1 MKNYT
6 YIWKIRHLS
15 QKYLLTRMF
24 NFKNISI
31 IILIFVLSLNLLL
44 DFSFITNNFGKNLR
58 EFTFKYVVPFKNIG
72 NLEKKI
78 EELENINRQKLTATI
93 QVDEKNINDLEEN
106 IQKINKEKIFI
117 SGDKQIFV
125 NAFNNL
131 NNNLNN
137 NLKKLEQNQITFNQI
152 FKKID
157 PSEFDMMFKEQ
168 RKDLNYGYDGRFNIY
183 DDNLSVKFYTPIGDT
198 LLYGITN
205 TTPGSGYL
213 DIHQDNLILVSS
225 SGIIGY
231 SKKPLNKP
239 KFGISLKQIQNNLNN
254 FIDIE
259 QFKKSRHFDDPK
271 YSWLKGGWYSIKDVE
286 IFDGDIYVSY
296 TKEVKENC
304 WNTSL
309 LSGKMNYVYIHFT
322 TLFTSE
328 ECVNEYDNID
338 DEYNAHQSGGR
349 IINLNNET
357 VLFSIGDFRSRYRSQ
372 MENSIFGK
380 VIRFNKK
387 NKNYEVISMG
397 HRNPQGLFYNEEENF
412 LLEAEHGPQG
422 GDEINVIKLDNNTI
436 QNFGWAISSYG
447 EHYGG
452 KNAPENKNK
461 YEKYPLHKS
470 HSEHGFIE
478 PLKYFNPSIGI
489 SQIIGLDNE
498 NKYVVAS
505 LKAHSLYFF
514 EYNYNNKDKNFNI
527 VKKLD
532 IGERIRD
539 MIYYNNK
546 LYLYLEDT
554 ASLAEISFK

>member
-1 MKNYT
+1 M
-6 YIWKIRHLS
+6 
-15 QKYLLTRMF
+15 QKYILIKLL
-24 NFKNISI
+24 NLKKISV
-31 IILIFVLSLNLLL
+31 IILILALSINLLL
-44 DFSFITNNFGKNLR
+44 DFSFITNRLGKEFR
-58 EFTFKYVVPFKNIG
+58 EFAYQYLVPFKNIG

-78 EELENINRQKLTATI
+78 EQYENINKQNLEATV
-93 QVDEKNINDLEEN
+93 QVDETNINDLEEK
-106 IQKINKEKIFI
+106 IKELDKQKILI
-117 SGDKQIFV
+117 SGDKEIFV

-152 FKKID
+152 FKTID

-168 RKDLNYGYDGRFNIY
+168 GKDLNYGYDGRFNIY

-213 DIHQDNLILVSS
+213 DIYDNNLILVSS
-225 SGIIGY
+225 SGVIGY

-349 IINLNNET
+349 IINLNNEI
-357 VLFSIGDFRSRYRSQ
+357 VLFSIGDFRSRYRAQS
-372 MENSIFGK
+372 ESSIFGK
-380 VIRFNKK
+380 VLKINKK
-387 NKNYEVISMG
+387 NNDYEVISMG
-397 HRNPQGLFYNEEENF
+397 HRNPQGLFYNEDKNF

-422 GDEINVIKLDNNTI
+422 GDEINVIKLDYNSI

-498 NKYVVAS
+498 NQYVVAS

-514 EYNYNNKDKNFNI
+514 EYNYNKKENNFNI

-554 ASLAEISFK
+554 ASLAEISFN

>member
-1 MKNYT
+1 M
-6 YIWKIRHLS
+6 
-15 QKYLLTRMF
+15 QKYILIKLV
-24 NFKNISI
+24 NLKKISV
-31 IILIFVLSLNLLL
+31 IILILALSINLLL
-44 DFSFITNNFGKNLR
+44 DFSFITNNLGKESR
-58 EFTFKYVVPFKNIG
+58 EFAYQYLVPFKNIG

-78 EELENINRQKLTATI
+78 EQYENINKQNLEATL
-93 QVDEKNINDLEEN
+93 QVDETNINDLEEK
-106 IQKINKEKIFI
+106 IKELDKQKILI
-117 SGDKQIFV
+117 SGDKEIFV

-131 NNNLNN
+131 NENLNN

-152 FKKID
+152 FKTID

-168 RKDLNYGYDGRFNIY
+168 GKDLNYGYDGRFNIY
-183 DDNLSVKFYTPIGDT
+183 DDNISVKFYTPIGDT

-213 DIHQDNLILVSS
+213 DIHDDNLILVSS
-225 SGIIGY
+225 SGVIGY

-271 YSWLKGGWYSIKDVE
+271 YSWLKGGWYSIKDIE
-286 IFDGDIYVSY
+286 IFNGDIYVSY

-422 GDEINVIKLDNNTI
+422 GDEINVIKLNNNTI

-470 HSEHGFIE
+470 HSEYGFIE

-498 NKYVVAS
+498 NQYVVAS

-514 EYNYNNKDKNFNI
+514 EYYNNNKENNFNI

-546 LYLYLEDT
+546 LYLFLEDT
-554 ASLAEISFK
+554 ASLAEISFN

>member
-1 MKNYT
+1 M
-6 YIWKIRHLS
+6 
-15 QKYLLTRMF
+15 QKYILIKLL
-24 NFKNISI
+24 NLKKISV
-31 IILIFVLSLNLLL
+31 IILILVLSLNLLL
-44 DFSFITNNFGKNLR
+44 DFSFITNSLGKEFR
-58 EFTFKYVVPFKNIG
+58 EFAYQYLVPFKNIE
-72 NLEKKI
+72 NLDKKI
-78 EELENINRQKLTATI
+78 ENLENINKQNLEATV
-93 QVDEKNINDLEEN
+93 QVDETNINDLEE
-106 IQKINKEKIFI
+106 KIKELDKEKILI
-117 SGDKQIFV
+117 SGDKEIFV
-125 NAFNNL
+125 NAFNDL

-152 FKKID
+152 FKTID

-168 RKDLNYGYDGRFNIY
+168 RRDLNYGYDGRFNIY

-205 TTPGSGYL
+205 TTPGSAYL

-225 SGIIGY
+225 SGIIGH

-239 KFGISLKQIQNNLNN
+239 KFGISLKQIKNNLNN
-254 FIDIE
+254 FIDVT

-286 IFDGDIYVSY
+286 IYDGNIYVSY

-328 ECVNEYDNID
+328 ECVNEYNNID
-338 DEYNAHQSGGR
+338 EEYNAHQSGGR

-357 VLFSIGDFRSRYRSQ
+357 VLFSIGDFRSRYRAQTES
-372 MENSIFGK
+372 SIFGK
-380 VIRFNKK
+380 VLKINKK
-387 NKNYEVISMG
+387 NKNYEIISMG
-397 HRNPQGLFYNEEENF
+397 HRNPQGLFYNEDENF

-422 GDEINVIKLDNNTI
+422 GDEINVIKLDYNSI

-452 KNAPENKNK
+452 KNALENKNK

-489 SQIIGLDNE
+489 SQIIGLDN
-498 NKYVVAS
+498 KKQYVVAS

-514 EYNYNNKDKNFNI
+514 EYLYNNKENNFNI

-554 ASLAEISFK
+554 ASLAEISFN

>member
-1 MKNYT
+1 
-6 YIWKIRHLS
+6 
-15 QKYLLTRMF
+15 MF
-24 NFKNISI
+24 NLKNISI
-31 IILIFVLSLNLLL
+31 IVLILALLINLLL
-44 DFSFITNNFGKNLR
+44 DFSFVTNRLGKDFR
-58 EFTFKYVVPFKNIG
+58 EFAYQYVVPFKNIL

-78 EELENINRQKLTATI
+78 GELENINKQNLEATI
-93 QVDEKNINDLEEN
+93 QIDEKNINDLEE
-106 IQKINKEKIFI
+106 KIKELNKENIFI
-117 SGDKQIFV
+117 SADKQTFV
-125 NAFNNL
+125 GAFNNL
-131 NNNLNN
+131 NNNLNK
-137 NLKKLEQNQITFNQI
+137 NLKKLEKNQITFNQI
-152 FKKID
+152 FKTID
-157 PSEFDMMFKEQ
+157 PSEFDMIFKEE

-183 DDNLSVKFYTPIGDT
+183 EDNLSVKFYTPIGDT

-213 DIHQDNLILVSS
+213 DIHKDNLILVSS

-254 FIDIE
+254 FIDVT

-286 IFDGDIYVSY
+286 IYDGNIYVSY

-357 VLFSIGDFRSRYRSQ
+357 VLFSIGDFRSRYRAQ

-380 VIRFNKK
+380 VLKFNKK
-387 NKNYEVISMG
+387 NRDYEVISMG
-397 HRNPQGLFYNEEENF
+397 HRNPQGLFYNKESNF

-422 GDEINVIKLDNNTI
+422 GDEINVIKLDNNTT
-436 QNFGWAISSYG
+436 QNFGWAVSSYG

-452 KNAPENKNK
+452 KNAPENKKK
-461 YEKYPLHKS
+461 YKKYPLYKS

-489 SQIIGLDNE
+489 SQIIGLNNE
-498 NKYVVAS
+498 NQYVVAS

-514 EYNYNNKDKNFNI
+514 EYSYNNKKNNFNI
-527 VKKLD
+527 IKQLD

-554 ASLAEISFK
+554 ASIAEVSFN

>member
-1 MKNYT
+1 
-6 YIWKIRHLS
+6 
-15 QKYLLTRMF
+15 MF
-24 NFKNISI
+24 NLKNIYI
-31 IILIFVLSLNLLL
+31 IILISVLTLNLLL
-44 DFSFITNNFGKNLR
+44 DFSFITNMLGKDFK
-58 EFTFKYVVPFKNIG
+58 EFAYQNIVPFKNIG

-78 EELENINRQKLTATI
+78 KDLENINRQNLSTTI
-93 QVDEKNINDLEEN
+93 QVDENNINDLEEN
-106 IQKINKEKIFI
+106 IKNFNKEKILI

-125 NAFNNL
+125 KAFNNL

-168 RKDLNYGYDGRFNIY
+168 RKDLIYGYDGRFNIY

-213 DIHQDNLILVSS
+213 DIHEDNLILVSS
-225 SGIIGY
+225 SGIIGH

-239 KFGISLKQIQNNLNN
+239 KFGISLQQIQNNLNN
-254 FIDIE
+254 FIDVA

-271 YSWLKGGWYSIKDVE
+271 YSWQKGGWYSIKDVE
-286 IFDGDIYVSY
+286 IFHGDIYVSY

-309 LSGKMNYVYIHFT
+309 LYGKMNYDYIHFK

-338 DEYNAHQSGGR
+338 NEYNAHQSGGR

-357 VLFSIGDFRSRYRSQ
+357 VLFSIGDFRSRYRAQ
-372 MENSIFGK
+372 MESSIFGK
-380 VIRFNKK
+380 VLKINKE
-387 NKNYEVISMG
+387 NKNYEVVSMG
-397 HRNPQGLFYNEEENF
+397 HRNPQGLFYNEEENI

-422 GDEINVIKLDNNTI
+422 GDEINVIKLDHKTI

-452 KNAPENKNK
+452 KIAATDNKKK

-470 HSEHGFIE
+470 HSEYGFIE

-489 SQIIGLDNE
+489 SQIIGLNNE
-498 NKYVVAS
+498 NQYVVAS

-514 EYNYNNKDKNFNI
+514 EYNYNNKENNFNI
-527 VKKLD
+527 IKQLD

-539 MIYYNNK
+539 MIYYNKK

-554 ASLAEISFK
+554 ASLAEISFN

>member
-1 MKNYT
+1 M
-6 YIWKIRHLS
+6 
-15 QKYLLTRMF
+15 QKYILIKLL
-24 NFKNISI
+24 NLKKISV
-31 IILIFVLSLNLLL
+31 IILILVLSLNLLL
-44 DFSFITNNFGKNLR
+44 DFSFITNSLGKEFR
-58 EFTFKYVVPFKNIG
+58 EFAYQYLVPFKNIE
-72 NLEKKI
+72 NLDKKI
-78 EELENINRQKLTATI
+78 EHLENINKQNLEATV
-93 QVDEKNINDLEEN
+93 QVDETNINDLEE
-106 IQKINKEKIFI
+106 KIKELDKEKILI
-117 SGDKQIFV
+117 SGDKEIFV
-125 NAFNNL
+125 NAFNDL

-152 FKKID
+152 FKTID

-168 RKDLNYGYDGRFNIY
+168 RRDLNYGYDGRFNIY

-205 TTPGSGYL
+205 TTPGSAYL

-225 SGIIGY
+225 SGIIGH

-239 KFGISLKQIQNNLNN
+239 KFGISLKQIKNNLNN
-254 FIDIE
+254 FIDVT

-286 IFDGDIYVSY
+286 IYDGNIYVSY

-328 ECVNEYDNID
+328 ECVNEYNNID
-338 DEYNAHQSGGR
+338 EEYNAHQSGGR

-357 VLFSIGDFRSRYRSQ
+357 VLFSTGDFRSRYRAQTES
-372 MENSIFGK
+372 SIFGK
-380 VIRFNKK
+380 VLKINKK
-387 NKNYEVISMG
+387 NKNYEIISMG
-397 HRNPQGLFYNEEENF
+397 HRNPQGLFYNEDENF

-422 GDEINVIKLDNNTI
+422 GDEINVIKLDYNSI

-452 KNAPENKNK
+452 KNALENKNK

-489 SQIIGLDNE
+489 SQIIGLDN
-498 NKYVVAS
+498 KKQYVVAS

-514 EYNYNNKDKNFNI
+514 EYLYNNKENNFNI

-554 ASLAEISFK
+554 ASLAEISFN

>member
-1 MKNYT
+1 
-6 YIWKIRHLS
+6 
-15 QKYLLTRMF
+15 MF

-44 DFSFITNNFGKNLR
+44 DFSFVTNNFGKNLR
-58 EFTFKYVVPFKNIG
+58 EFTFYYIVPFKNIG

-125 NAFNNL
+125 DAFNNL

-152 FKKID
+152 FKTID

-213 DIHQDNLILVSS
+213 DIHKDNLILVSS

-254 FIDIE
+254 FIDVT

-349 IINLNNET
+349 IINLNNEI
-357 VLFSIGDFRSRYRSQ
+357 VLFSIGDFRSRYRAQS
-372 MENSIFGK
+372 ESSIFGK
-380 VIRFNKK
+380 VLKINKK
-387 NKNYEVISMG
+387 NNDYEVISMG
-397 HRNPQGLFYNEEENF
+397 HRNPQGLFYNEDKNF

-422 GDEINVIKLDNNTI
+422 GDEINVIKLDYNSI

-514 EYNYNNKDKNFNI
+514 EYNYNNKENNFNI

-554 ASLAEISFK
+554 ASLAEISFN

>member
-1 MKNYT
+1 M
-6 YIWKIRHLS
+6 
-15 QKYLLTRMF
+15 QKYILIKLL
-24 NFKNISI
+24 NLKKISV
-31 IILIFVLSLNLLL
+31 IILILVLSLNLLL
-44 DFSFITNNFGKNLR
+44 DFSFITNSLGKEFR
-58 EFTFKYVVPFKNIG
+58 EFAYQYLVPFKNIE
-72 NLEKKI
+72 NLDKKI
-78 EELENINRQKLTATI
+78 EHLENINKQNLEATV
-93 QVDEKNINDLEEN
+93 QVDETNINDLEE
-106 IQKINKEKIFI
+106 KIKELDKEKILI
-117 SGDKQIFV
+117 SGDKEIFV
-125 NAFNNL
+125 NAFNDL

-152 FKKID
+152 FKTID

-168 RKDLNYGYDGRFNIY
+168 RRDLNYGYDGRFNIY

-205 TTPGSGYL
+205 TTPGSAYL

-225 SGIIGY
+225 SGIIGH

-239 KFGISLKQIQNNLNN
+239 KFGISLKQIKNNLNN
-254 FIDIE
+254 FIDVT

-286 IFDGDIYVSY
+286 IYDGNIYVSY

-328 ECVNEYDNID
+328 ECVNEYNNID
-338 DEYNAHQSGGR
+338 EEYNAHQSGGR

-357 VLFSIGDFRSRYRSQ
+357 VLFSIGDFRSRYRAQTES
-372 MENSIFGK
+372 SIFGK
-380 VIRFNKK
+380 VLKINKK
-387 NKNYEVISMG
+387 NKNYEIISMG
-397 HRNPQGLFYNEEENF
+397 HRNPQGLFYNEDENF

-422 GDEINVIKLDNNTI
+422 GDEINVIKLDYNSI

-452 KNAPENKNK
+452 KNALENKNK

-489 SQIIGLDNE
+489 SQIIGLDN
-498 NKYVVAS
+498 KKQYVVAS

-514 EYNYNNKDKNFNI
+514 EYLYNNKENNFNI

-554 ASLAEISFK
+554 ASLAEISFY

>member
-1 MKNYT
+1 MYN
-6 YIWKIRHLS
+6 L
-15 QKYLLTRMF
+15 
-24 NFKNISI
+24 KNISI
-31 IILIFVLSLNLLL
+31 FILILILLLNLLL
-44 DFSFITNNFGKNLR
+44 DFSFITNRLGKEYR
-58 EFTFKYVVPFKNIG
+58 EFAYEYLVPFKNIE
-72 NLEKKI
+72 NLENKI
-78 EELENINRQKLTATI
+78 EKLENKNRENLEATI
-93 QVDEKNINDLEEN
+93 NVDQKNINDLEEN
-106 IQKINKEKIFI
+106 IRNFNKEKILI
-117 SGDKQIFV
+117 SGDREIFV

-131 NNNLNN
+131 NDNLNR

-152 FKKID
+152 FKSID
-157 PSEFDMMFKEQ
+157 PSEFDMMFKDQ
-168 RKDLNYGYDGRFNIY
+168 GKDLNYGYDGRFNIY

-213 DIHQDNLILVSS
+213 DIYDNNLILVSS

-239 KFGISLKQIQNNLNN
+239 KSGISLKQIRNNLNN
-254 FIDIE
+254 FIDVE

-286 IFDGDIYVSY
+286 MFDDDIYVSY

-322 TLFTSE
+322 TLFSSE

-349 IINLNNET
+349 IINLNNEI
-357 VLFSIGDFRSRYRSQ
+357 VLFSIGDFRSRYRAQSKS
-372 MENSIFGK
+372 SIFGK
-380 VIRFNKK
+380 VLKINKK
-387 NKNYEVISMG
+387 NNDYEFISMG
-397 HRNPQGLFYNEEENF
+397 HRNPQGLFYNEDKNF

-422 GDEINVIKLDNNTI
+422 GDEINVIKLDYNSM

-489 SQIIGLDNE
+489 SQIIGLNNE
-498 NKYVVAS
+498 NQYVVAS

-514 EYNYNNKDKNFNI
+514 EYNYNNKENNFNI

-554 ASLAEISFK
+554 ASLAEISFN

>member
-1 MKNYT
+1 
-6 YIWKIRHLS
+6 
-15 QKYLLTRMF
+15 MF
-24 NFKNISI
+24 NLKNIYI
-31 IILIFVLSLNLLL
+31 IILISVLTLNLLL
-44 DFSFITNNFGKNLR
+44 DFSFITNMLGKDFK
-58 EFTFKYVVPFKNIG
+58 EFAYQNIVPFKNIG

-78 EELENINRQKLTATI
+78 KDLENINRQNLSTTI
-93 QVDEKNINDLEEN
+93 QVDENNINDLEEN
-106 IQKINKEKIFI
+106 IKNFNKEKILI

-125 NAFNNL
+125 KAFNNL

-168 RKDLNYGYDGRFNIY
+168 RKDLIYGYDGRFNIY
-183 DDNLSVKFYTPIGDT
+183 DDNLSVKFYSPIGDT

-213 DIHQDNLILVSS
+213 DIHEDNLILVSS
-225 SGIIGY
+225 SGIIGH

-239 KFGISLKQIQNNLNN
+239 KFGISLQQIQNNLNN
-254 FIDIE
+254 FIDVA

-271 YSWLKGGWYSIKDVE
+271 YSWQKGGWYSIKDVE
-286 IFDGDIYVSY
+286 IFHGDIYVSY

-309 LSGKMNYVYIHFT
+309 LYGKMNYDYIHFK

-338 DEYNAHQSGGR
+338 NEYNAHQSGGR

-357 VLFSIGDFRSRYRSQ
+357 VLFSIGDFRSRYRAQ
-372 MENSIFGK
+372 MESSIFGK
-380 VIRFNKK
+380 VLKINKE
-387 NKNYEVISMG
+387 NKNYEVVSMG
-397 HRNPQGLFYNEEENF
+397 HRNPQGLFYNEEENI

-422 GDEINVIKLDNNTI
+422 GDEINVIKLDHKTI

-452 KNAPENKNK
+452 KIAATDNKKK

-470 HSEHGFIE
+470 HSEYGFIE

-489 SQIIGLDNE
+489 SQIIGLNNE
-498 NKYVVAS
+498 NQYVVAS

-514 EYNYNNKDKNFNI
+514 EYNYNNKENNFNI
-527 VKKLD
+527 IKQLD

-539 MIYYNNK
+539 MIYYNKK

-554 ASLAEISFK
+554 ASLAEISFN

>member
-1 MKNYT
+1 MKNYI
-6 YIWKIRHLS
+6 YIWKIRHLL
-15 QKYLLTRMF
+15 QKYLLIRMF

-31 IILIFVLSLNLLL
+31 IILILVLSLNLLL
-44 DFSFITNNFGKNLR
+44 DFSFVTNNFGKNLR
-58 EFTFKYVVPFKNIG
+58 EFTFKYVVPYKNIG

-78 EELENINRQKLTATI
+78 EEFENINRQNLVATI
-93 QVDEKNINDLEEN
+93 QVDEKNINDLEER
-106 IQKINKEKIFI
+106 IKELDKEKIFI

-125 NAFNNL
+125 NAFNSL

-152 FKKID
+152 FKTID

-205 TTPGSGYL
+205 TIPGSGYL
-213 DIHQDNLILVSS
+213 DIHQDNLIFVSS
-225 SGIIGY
+225 SGIIGH

-254 FIDIE
+254 FIDVN

-322 TLFTSE
+322 TLFTSK
-328 ECVNEYDNID
+328 ECVNEYDNLD

-349 IINLNNET
+349 IINLNNEI
-357 VLFSIGDFRSRYRSQ
+357 VLFSIGDFRSRYRAQRES
-372 MENSIFGK
+372 SIFGK
-380 VIRFNKK
+380 VLKINKK
-387 NKNYEVISMG
+387 NNDYEVISMG
-397 HRNPQGLFYNEEENF
+397 HRNPQGLFYNENENF

-422 GDEINVIKLDNNTI
+422 GDEINVIKLDHNSI

-489 SQIIGLDNE
+489 SQIIGLDNK
-498 NKYVVAS
+498 NQYVVAS

-514 EYNYNNKDKNFNI
+514 EYNYNNKENNFNI
-527 VKKLD
+527 VKKLN

-554 ASLAEISFK
+554 ASLAEISFN

>member
-1 MKNYT
+1 MLNLK
-6 YIWKIRHLS
+6 KIS
-15 QKYLLTRMF
+15 V
-24 NFKNISI
+24 
-31 IILIFVLSLNLLL
+31 IILILVLSLNLLL
-44 DFSFITNNFGKNLR
+44 DFSFITNSLGKEFR
-58 EFTFKYVVPFKNIG
+58 EFAYQYLVPFKNIE
-72 NLEKKI
+72 NLDKKI
-78 EELENINRQKLTATI
+78 EHLENINKQNLEATV
-93 QVDEKNINDLEEN
+93 QVDETNINDLEE
-106 IQKINKEKIFI
+106 KIKELDKEKILI
-117 SGDKQIFV
+117 SGDKEIFV
-125 NAFNNL
+125 NAFNDL

-152 FKKID
+152 FKTID

-168 RKDLNYGYDGRFNIY
+168 RRDLNYGYDGRFNIY

-205 TTPGSGYL
+205 TTPGSAYL

-225 SGIIGY
+225 SGIIGH

-239 KFGISLKQIQNNLNN
+239 KFGISLKQIKNNLNN
-254 FIDIE
+254 FIDVT

-286 IFDGDIYVSY
+286 IYDGNIYVSY

-328 ECVNEYDNID
+328 ECVNEYNNID
-338 DEYNAHQSGGR
+338 EEYNAHQSGGR

-357 VLFSIGDFRSRYRSQ
+357 VLFSIGDFRSRYRAQTES
-372 MENSIFGK
+372 SIFGK
-380 VIRFNKK
+380 VLKINKK
-387 NKNYEVISMG
+387 NKNYEIISMG
-397 HRNPQGLFYNEEENF
+397 HRNPQGLFYNEDENF

-422 GDEINVIKLDNNTI
+422 GDEINVIKLDYNSI

-452 KNAPENKNK
+452 KNALENKNK

-470 HSEHGFIE
+470 HSEYGFIE

-489 SQIIGLDNE
+489 SQIIGLDN
-498 NKYVVAS
+498 KKQYVVAS

-514 EYNYNNKDKNFNI
+514 EYLYNNKENNFNI

-554 ASLAEISFK
+554 ASLAEISFN

>member
-1 MKNYT
+1 MLNLK
-6 YIWKIRHLS
+6 K
-15 QKYLLTRMF
+15 
-24 NFKNISI
+24 ISI
-31 IILIFVLSLNLLL
+31 IILILVLSLNLLL
-44 DFSFITNNFGKNLR
+44 DFSFITNRLGK
-58 EFTFKYVVPFKNIG
+58 EFKEFAYQYLIPFKNIG

-78 EELENINRQKLTATI
+78 EKLENKNRQNSEATI
-93 QVDEKNINDLEEN
+93 LVDQKNIIDLEE
-106 IQKINKEKIFI
+106 KIKNFNKEKILI
-117 SGDKQIFV
+117 SGDREIFV

-131 NNNLNN
+131 NDNLNN

-152 FKKID
+152 FKTID

-225 SGIIGY
+225 SGIIGH

-254 FIDIE
+254 FIDVT

-286 IFDGDIYVSY
+286 IFDGNIYVSY
-296 TKEVKENC
+296 TKEVEENC

-328 ECVNEYDNID
+328 ECVNEYNNID

-349 IINLNNET
+349 IINLNNEA
-357 VLFSIGDFRSRYRSQ
+357 VLFSIGDFRSRYRAQ
-372 MENSIFGK
+372 TEGSIFGK
-380 VIRFNKK
+380 VLNINKK
-387 NKNYEVISMG
+387 NKGYEIISMG
-397 HRNPQGLFYNEEENF
+397 HRNPQGLFYNEDENF

-422 GDEINVIKLDNNTI
+422 GDEINVIKLDYNSI

-489 SQIIGLDNE
+489 SQIIGLDNK
-498 NKYVVAS
+498 NQYVVAS

-514 EYNYNNKDKNFNI
+514 EYNYNNKENNFNI
-527 VKKLD
+527 IKKLD

-546 LYLYLEDT
+546 LYLVLEDT
-554 ASLAEISFK
+554 ASLAEISFN

>member
-1 MKNYT
+1 M
-6 YIWKIRHLS
+6 
-15 QKYLLTRMF
+15 
-24 NFKNISI
+24 I
-31 IILIFVLSLNLLL
+31 IIRNLILFIFFLFLVINLLL
-44 DFSFITNNFGKNLR
+44 DFSFVTNRLGKDFR
-58 EFTFKYVVPFKNIG
+58 EFTYQYVVPFKKIL

-78 EELENINRQKLTATI
+78 EELENMNKQNLETTI
-93 QVDEKNINDLEEN
+93 QIDEKNINDLEE
-106 IQKINKEKIFI
+106 KIKELDKEKILI
-117 SGDKQIFV
+117 SGDKEIFLT
-125 NAFNNL
+125 AF
-131 NNNLNN
+131 NNLNN
-137 NLKKLEQNQITFNQI
+137 NLKKLEKNQTTFNQI

-157 PSEFDMMFKEQ
+157 PSEFDMMLKEQ

-198 LLYGITN
+198 LMYGITN

-213 DIHQDNLILVSS
+213 DIYEDNLILVSS
-225 SGIIGY
+225 SGIIGH
-231 SKKPLNKP
+231 SKKALNKP
-239 KFGISLKQIQNNLNN
+239 KFGMSLKQIQNNLNN
-254 FIDIE
+254 FIGVD

-271 YSWLKGGWYSIKDVE
+271 YSWLKGGWYSIKDIE
-286 IFDGDIYVSY
+286 IFNGDIYVSY

-322 TLFTSE
+322 TMFTSK
-328 ECVNEYDNID
+328 ECINEYDNVD

-357 VLFSIGDFRSRYRSQ
+357 VLFSIGDFRSRYRAQ

-380 VIRFNKK
+380 VLKFNKK

-397 HRNPQGLFYNEEENF
+397 HRNPQGLFYNEKENF
-412 LLEAEHGPQG
+412 LFEAEHGPQG
-422 GDEINVIKLDNNTI
+422 GDEINVIKLDHNTI

-461 YEKYPLHKS
+461 YQKYPLHNS
-470 HSEHGFIE
+470 HSEFGLLE
-478 PLKYFNPSIGI
+478 PIKYFNPSIGI
-489 SQIIGLDNE
+489 SQIIALNNE
-498 NKYVVAS
+498 NQYVVAS

-514 EYNYNNKDKNFNI
+514 EYNYNNKENNFNI
-527 VKKLD
+527 IKQLD

-539 MIYYNNK
+539 MIYYNEK

-554 ASLAEISFK
+554 ASIAEVSIN

>member
-1 MKNYT
+1 MLNLK
-6 YIWKIRHLS
+6 KIS
-15 QKYLLTRMF
+15 V
-24 NFKNISI
+24 
-31 IILIFVLSLNLLL
+31 IILILALSINLLL
-44 DFSFITNNFGKNLR
+44 DFSFITNRLGKEFR
-58 EFTFKYVVPFKNIG
+58 EFAYQYLVPFKNIG
-72 NLEKKI
+72 NLENKI
-78 EELENINRQKLTATI
+78 EKLENKNRQNLEATI
-93 QVDEKNINDLEEN
+93 HVDQKNIIDLEEN
-106 IQKINKEKIFI
+106 IKNFNKEKILI
-117 SGDKQIFV
+117 SGDRSIFV

-131 NNNLNN
+131 NDNLNS

-152 FKKID
+152 FKTID

-168 RKDLNYGYDGRFNIY
+168 GKDLNYGYDGRFNIY

-213 DIHQDNLILVSS
+213 DIHDDNLILVSS
-225 SGIIGY
+225 SGVIGY

-380 VIRFNKK
+380 VIKFNKK
-387 NKNYEVISMG
+387 NKNYKVISMG
-397 HRNPQGLFYNEEENF
+397 HRNPQGLFYNEKENF

-489 SQIIGLDNE
+489 SQIIGLGNE
-498 NKYVVAS
+498 NQYVVAS

-514 EYNYNNKDKNFNI
+514 EYYYNNKENNFNI

-546 LYLYLEDT
+546 LYLFLEDT
-554 ASLAEISFK
+554 ASLAEISFN

>member
-1 MKNYT
+1 
-6 YIWKIRHLS
+6 L
-15 QKYLLTRMF
+15 QKYILIKLL
-24 NFKNISI
+24 NLKKISV
-31 IILIFVLSLNLLL
+31 IILILVLSLNLLL
-44 DFSFITNNFGKNLR
+44 DFSFITNSLGKEFR
-58 EFTFKYVVPFKNIG
+58 EFAYQYLVPFKNIE
-72 NLEKKI
+72 NLDKKI
-78 EELENINRQKLTATI
+78 EHLENINKQNLEATV
-93 QVDEKNINDLEEN
+93 QVDETNINDLEE
-106 IQKINKEKIFI
+106 KIKELDKEKILI
-117 SGDKQIFV
+117 SGDKEIFV
-125 NAFNNL
+125 NAFNDL

-152 FKKID
+152 FKTID

-168 RKDLNYGYDGRFNIY
+168 RRDLNYGYDGRFNIY

-205 TTPGSGYL
+205 TTPGSAYL

-225 SGIIGY
+225 SGIIGH

-239 KFGISLKQIQNNLNN
+239 KFGISLKQIKNNLNN
-254 FIDIE
+254 FIDVT

-286 IFDGDIYVSY
+286 IYDGNIYVSY

-328 ECVNEYDNID
+328 ECVNEYNNID
-338 DEYNAHQSGGR
+338 EEYNAHQSGGR

-357 VLFSIGDFRSRYRSQ
+357 VLFSIGDFRSRYRAQTES
-372 MENSIFGK
+372 SIFGK
-380 VIRFNKK
+380 VLKINKK
-387 NKNYEVISMG
+387 NKNYEIISMG
-397 HRNPQGLFYNEEENF
+397 HRNPQGLFYNEDENF

-422 GDEINVIKLDNNTI
+422 GDEINVIKLDYNSI

-452 KNAPENKNK
+452 KNALENKNK

-489 SQIIGLDNE
+489 SQIIGLDN
-498 NKYVVAS
+498 KKQYVVAS

-514 EYNYNNKDKNFNI
+514 EYLYNNKENNFNI

-554 ASLAEISFK
+554 ASLAEISFN

>member
-1 MKNYT
+1 M
-6 YIWKIRHLS
+6 
-15 QKYLLTRMF
+15 QKYILIKLL
-24 NFKNISI
+24 NLKKISV
-31 IILIFVLSLNLLL
+31 IILILALSINLLL
-44 DFSFITNNFGKNLR
+44 DFSFITNNLGKEFR
-58 EFTFKYVVPFKNIG
+58 EFAYQYLVPFKNIG

-78 EELENINRQKLTATI
+78 EQYENINKQNLEATL
-93 QVDEKNINDLEEN
+93 QVDETNINDLEEK
-106 IQKINKEKIFI
+106 IKELDKQKILI
-117 SGDKQIFV
+117 SGDKEIFV

-131 NNNLNN
+131 NENLNN

-152 FKKID
+152 FKTID

-168 RKDLNYGYDGRFNIY
+168 GKDLNYGYDGRFNIY

-213 DIHQDNLILVSS
+213 DIHDDNLILVSS
-225 SGIIGY
+225 SGVIGY

-286 IFDGDIYVSY
+286 IFNGDIYVSY

-422 GDEINVIKLDNNTI
+422 GDEINVIKLNNNTI
-436 QNFGWAISSYG
+436 QNFGWPISSYG

-470 HSEHGFIE
+470 HSEYGFIE

-498 NKYVVAS
+498 NQYVVAS

-514 EYNYNNKDKNFNI
+514 EYYNNNKENNFNI

-546 LYLYLEDT
+546 LYLFLEDT
-554 ASLAEISFK
+554 ASLAEISFN

>member
-1 MKNYT
+1 MLNLK
-6 YIWKIRHLS
+6 K
-15 QKYLLTRMF
+15 
-24 NFKNISI
+24 ISI
-31 IILIFVLSLNLLL
+31 IILILVLSLNLLL
-44 DFSFITNNFGKNLR
+44 DFSFITNRLGKEFR
-58 EFTFKYVVPFKNIG
+58 EFAYQYLVPFKNIG
-72 NLEKKI
+72 ILEKKI
-78 EELENINRQKLTATI
+78 EKLENKNRQNLEATI
-93 QVDEKNINDLEEN
+93 LVDQKNIINLEEN
-106 IQKINKEKIFI
+106 IKNFNKEKILI
-117 SGDKQIFV
+117 SGDREIFV

-131 NNNLNN
+131 NDNLNN

-152 FKKID
+152 FKTID
-157 PSEFDMMFKEQ
+157 PAEFDMIFKEQ
-168 RKDLNYGYDGRFNIY
+168 GKDLNYGYDGRFNIY

-213 DIHQDNLILVSS
+213 DIYDNNLILVSS

-231 SKKPLNKP
+231 SKKPLNKR

-254 FIDIE
+254 FIDVE

-286 IFDGDIYVSY
+286 IFNGDIYVSY

-309 LSGKMNYVYIHFT
+309 LSGKMNYVYIHFK
-322 TLFTSE
+322 TLFSSK
-328 ECVNEYDNID
+328 ECVSEYNNID

-357 VLFSIGDFRSRYRSQ
+357 VLFSIGDFRSRYRAQ
-372 MENSIFGK
+372 MENSVFGK
-380 VIRFNKK
+380 VLKFNKK

-397 HRNPQGLFYNEEENF
+397 HRNPQGLYYNKKDNF
-412 LLEAEHGPQG
+412 LLEAEHGPQD
-422 GDEINVIKLDNNTI
+422 GDEINVIKIDQNTI

-461 YEKYPLHKS
+461 YAKYPLHKS
-470 HSEHGFIE
+470 HSKHGFIE

-489 SQIIGLDNE
+489 SQIIGLNNE
-498 NKYVVAS
+498 NQYVVAS

-514 EYNYNNKDKNFNI
+514 EYSYNNKENNFNI
-527 VKKLD
+527 IKELD
-532 IGERIRD
+532 VGERIRD

-554 ASLAEISFK
+554 ASLAEISFN

>member
-1 MKNYT
+1 M
-6 YIWKIRHLS
+6 
-15 QKYLLTRMF
+15 QKYILIKLS
-24 NFKNISI
+24 NLKNISI
-31 IILIFVLSLNLLL
+31 IILILVLSLNLLL
-44 DFSFITNNFGKNLR
+44 DFSFITNRLGKEFR
-58 EFTFKYVVPFKNIG
+58 EFAYQYLVPFKNIG
-72 NLEKKI
+72 NLERKI
-78 EELENINRQKLTATI
+78 EKLESKNRQNLEATI
-93 QVDEKNINDLEEN
+93 LVDQKNIIDLEEN
-106 IQKINKEKIFI
+106 IKNFNKEKILI
-117 SGDKQIFV
+117 SGNREIFV

-131 NNNLNN
+131 NDNLNN

-152 FKKID
+152 FKTID

-183 DDNLSVKFYTPIGDT
+183 EDNLSVKFYTPIGDT

-213 DIHQDNLILVSS
+213 DIHEDNLILISS
-225 SGIIGY
+225 SGIIGH

-254 FIDIE
+254 YIDVT

-286 IFDGDIYVSY
+286 VYDDDIYVSY

-309 LSGKMNYVYIHFT
+309 LSGKMNYVYIHFK

-357 VLFSIGDFRSRYRSQ
+357 VLFSIGDFRSRHRAQ
-372 MENSIFGK
+372 TEKSIFGK
-380 VIRFNKK
+380 VLKINKK
-387 NKNYEVISMG
+387 NKNYEIISMG
-397 HRNPQGLFYNEEENF
+397 HRNPQGLFFNEDENF

-422 GDEINVIKLDNNTI
+422 GDEINLIKLDHNSL

-489 SQIIGLDNE
+489 SQIIGLN
-498 NKYVVAS
+498 NKNQYVVAS

-514 EYNYNNKDKNFNI
+514 EYNYNNKENNFNI

-554 ASLAEISFK
+554 ASLAEISFN

>member
-1 MKNYT
+1 
-6 YIWKIRHLS
+6 
-15 QKYLLTRMF
+15 MF
-24 NFKNISI
+24 NLKNIYI
-31 IILIFVLSLNLLL
+31 IILISVLTLNLLL
-44 DFSFITNNFGKNLR
+44 DFSFITNMLGKDFK
-58 EFTFKYVVPFKNIG
+58 EFAYQNIVPFKNIG

-78 EELENINRQKLTATI
+78 KDLENINRQNLSTTI
-93 QVDEKNINDLEEN
+93 QVDENNINDLEEN
-106 IQKINKEKIFI
+106 IKNFNKEKILI

-125 NAFNNL
+125 KAFNNL

-168 RKDLNYGYDGRFNIY
+168 RKDLIYGYDGRFNIY
-183 DDNLSVKFYTPIGDT
+183 DDNLSVKFYSPIGDT

-213 DIHQDNLILVSS
+213 DIHEDNLILVSS
-225 SGIIGY
+225 SGIIGH

-239 KFGISLKQIQNNLNN
+239 KFGISLQQIQNNLNN
-254 FIDIE
+254 FIDVA

-271 YSWLKGGWYSIKDVE
+271 YSWQKGGWYSIKDVE
-286 IFDGDIYVSY
+286 IFHGDIYVSY

-309 LSGKMNYVYIHFT
+309 LYGKMNYDYIHFK

-338 DEYNAHQSGGR
+338 NEYNAHQSGGR

-357 VLFSIGDFRSRYRSQ
+357 VLFSIGDFRSRYRAQ
-372 MENSIFGK
+372 MESSIFGK
-380 VIRFNKK
+380 VLKINKE
-387 NKNYEVISMG
+387 NKNYEVVSMG
-397 HRNPQGLFYNEEENF
+397 HRNPQGLFYNEEENI

-422 GDEINVIKLDNNTI
+422 GDEINVIKLDHKTI

-452 KNAPENKNK
+452 KIAATDNKKK

-470 HSEHGFIE
+470 HSEYGFIE

-489 SQIIGLDNE
+489 SQIIGLNNE
-498 NKYVVAS
+498 NQYVVAS

-514 EYNYNNKDKNFNI
+514 EYNYNNKENNFNI
-527 VKKLD
+527 IKQLD

-554 ASLAEISFK
+554 ASLAEISFN

>member
-1 MKNYT
+1 M
-6 YIWKIRHLS
+6 
-15 QKYLLTRMF
+15 QKYILIKLS
-24 NFKNISI
+24 NLKNISI
-31 IILIFVLSLNLLL
+31 IILILVLSLNLLL
-44 DFSFITNNFGKNLR
+44 DFSFITNRLGKEFR
-58 EFTFKYVVPFKNIG
+58 EFAYQYLVPFKNIG
-72 NLEKKI
+72 NLERKI
-78 EELENINRQKLTATI
+78 EKLESKNRQNLEATI
-93 QVDEKNINDLEEN
+93 LVDQKNIIDLEEN
-106 IQKINKEKIFI
+106 IKNFNKEKILI
-117 SGDKQIFV
+117 SGNREIFV

-131 NNNLNN
+131 NDNLNN

-152 FKKID
+152 FKTID

-183 DDNLSVKFYTPIGDT
+183 EDNLSVKFYTPIGDT

-213 DIHQDNLILVSS
+213 DIHEDNLILISS
-225 SGIIGY
+225 SGIIGH

-254 FIDIE
+254 YIDVT

-286 IFDGDIYVSY
+286 VYDDDIYVSY

-309 LSGKMNYVYIHFT
+309 LSGKMNYVYIHFK

-357 VLFSIGDFRSRYRSQ
+357 VLFSIGDFRSRHRAQ
-372 MENSIFGK
+372 TEKSIFGK
-380 VIRFNKK
+380 VLKINKK
-387 NKNYEVISMG
+387 NKNYEIISMG
-397 HRNPQGLFYNEEENF
+397 HRNPQGLFFNEDENF

-422 GDEINVIKLDNNTI
+422 GDEINLIKLDHNSL

-489 SQIIGLDNE
+489 SQIIGLN
-498 NKYVVAS
+498 NKNQYVVAS

-514 EYNYNNKDKNFNI
+514 EYNYNNKENNFNI
-527 VKKLD
+527 IKQLN

-539 MIYYNNK
+539 MIYYNDK
-546 LYLYLEDT
+546 LYLYLEDS
-554 ASLAEISFK
+554 ASLAEVSFN

>member
-1 MKNYT
+1 M
-6 YIWKIRHLS
+6 
-15 QKYLLTRMF
+15 QKYILIKLL
-24 NFKNISI
+24 NLKKISV
-31 IILIFVLSLNLLL
+31 IILILALSINLLL
-44 DFSFITNNFGKNLR
+44 DFSFITNRLGKEFR
-58 EFTFKYVVPFKNIG
+58 EFAYQYLVPFKNIG

-78 EELENINRQKLTATI
+78 EQYENINKQNLEATV
-93 QVDEKNINDLEEN
+93 QVDETNINDLEEK
-106 IQKINKEKIFI
+106 IKELDKQKILIR
-117 SGDKQIFV
+117 GDKKIFV

-131 NNNLNN
+131 NDNLNN

-152 FKKID
+152 FKTID

-168 RKDLNYGYDGRFNIY
+168 GKDLNYGYDGRFNIY

-213 DIHQDNLILVSS
+213 DIHDDNLILVSS

-239 KFGISLKQIQNNLNN
+239 KFGISLKQIKNNLNN

-309 LSGKMNYVYIHFT
+309 LSGKMNYVYINFT

-380 VIRFNKK
+380 VIKFNKK

-397 HRNPQGLFYNEEENF
+397 HRNPQGLFYNEKENF

-498 NKYVVAS
+498 NQYVVAS

-514 EYNYNNKDKNFNI
+514 EYYYNNKENNFNI

-554 ASLAEISFK
+554 ASLAEISFN

>member
-1 MKNYT
+1 
-6 YIWKIRHLS
+6 
-15 QKYLLTRMF
+15 MF
-24 NFKNISI
+24 NLKNIYI
-31 IILIFVLSLNLLL
+31 IILISVLTLNLLL
-44 DFSFITNNFGKNLR
+44 DFSFITNMLGKDFK
-58 EFTFKYVVPFKNIG
+58 EFAYQNIVPFKNIG

-78 EELENINRQKLTATI
+78 KDLENINRQNLSTTI
-93 QVDEKNINDLEEN
+93 QVDENNINDLEEN
-106 IQKINKEKIFI
+106 IKNFNKEKILI

-125 NAFNNL
+125 KAFNNL

-168 RKDLNYGYDGRFNIY
+168 RKDLIYGYDGRFNIY
-183 DDNLSVKFYTPIGDT
+183 DDNLSVKFYSPIGDT

-213 DIHQDNLILVSS
+213 DIHEDNLILVSS
-225 SGIIGY
+225 SGIIGH

-239 KFGISLKQIQNNLNN
+239 KFGISLQQIQNNLNN
-254 FIDIE
+254 FIDVA

-271 YSWLKGGWYSIKDVE
+271 YSWQKGGWYSIKDVE
-286 IFDGDIYVSY
+286 IFHGDIYVSY

-309 LSGKMNYVYIHFT
+309 LYGKMNYDYIHFK

-338 DEYNAHQSGGR
+338 NEYNAHQSGGR

-357 VLFSIGDFRSRYRSQ
+357 VLFSIGDFRSRYRAQ
-372 MENSIFGK
+372 MESSIFGK
-380 VIRFNKK
+380 VLKINKK
-387 NKNYEVISMG
+387 NKNYEVVSMG
-397 HRNPQGLFYNEEENF
+397 HRNPQGLFYNEEENI

-422 GDEINVIKLDNNTI
+422 GDEINVIKLDHKTI

-452 KNAPENKNK
+452 KIAATENKKK

-470 HSEHGFIE
+470 HSEYGFIE

-489 SQIIGLDNE
+489 SQIIGLNNE
-498 NKYVVAS
+498 NQYVAAS

-514 EYNYNNKDKNFNI
+514 EYNYNNKENNFNI
-527 VKKLD
+527 IKQLD

-539 MIYYNNK
+539 MIYYNKK

-554 ASLAEISFK
+554 ASLAEISFN

>member
-1 MKNYT
+1 MLNLK
-6 YIWKIRHLS
+6 KIS
-15 QKYLLTRMF
+15 V
-24 NFKNISI
+24 
-31 IILIFVLSLNLLL
+31 IILILVLSLNLLL
-44 DFSFITNNFGKNLR
+44 DFSFITNSLGKEFR
-58 EFTFKYVVPFKNIG
+58 EFAYQYLVPFKNIE
-72 NLEKKI
+72 NLDKKI
-78 EELENINRQKLTATI
+78 EHLENINKQNLEATV
-93 QVDEKNINDLEEN
+93 QVDETNINDLEE
-106 IQKINKEKIFI
+106 KIKELDKEKILI
-117 SGDKQIFV
+117 SGDKEIFV
-125 NAFNNL
+125 NAFNDL

-152 FKKID
+152 FKTID

-168 RKDLNYGYDGRFNIY
+168 RRDLNYGYDGRFNIY

-205 TTPGSGYL
+205 TTPGSAYL

-225 SGIIGY
+225 SGIIGH

-239 KFGISLKQIQNNLNN
+239 KFGISLKQIKNNLNN
-254 FIDIE
+254 FIDVT

-286 IFDGDIYVSY
+286 IYDGNIYVSY

-328 ECVNEYDNID
+328 ECVNEYNNID
-338 DEYNAHQSGGR
+338 EEYNAHQSGGR

-357 VLFSIGDFRSRYRSQ
+357 VLFSIGDFRSRYRAQTES
-372 MENSIFGK
+372 SIFGK
-380 VIRFNKK
+380 VLKINKK
-387 NKNYEVISMG
+387 NKNYEIISMG
-397 HRNPQGLFYNEEENF
+397 HRNPQGLFYNEDENF

-422 GDEINVIKLDNNTI
+422 GDEINVIKLDYNSI

-452 KNAPENKNK
+452 KNALENKNK

-489 SQIIGLDNE
+489 SQIIGLDN
-498 NKYVVAS
+498 KKQYVVAS

-514 EYNYNNKDKNFNI
+514 EYLYNNKENNFNI

-554 ASLAEISFK
+554 ASLAEISFN

>member
-1 MKNYT
+1 
-6 YIWKIRHLS
+6 
-15 QKYLLTRMF
+15 MF
-24 NFKNISI
+24 NLKNISI

-44 DFSFITNNFGKNLR
+44 DFSFVTNNFGKNLR
-58 EFTFKYVVPFKNIG
+58 EYTFKYIVPFKNIV
-72 NLEKKI
+72 NLENKI
-78 EELENINRQKLTATI
+78 EELEYINRQKLAATI

-106 IQKINKEKIFI
+106 IKKINKEKIFI
-117 SGDKQIFV
+117 SGEKQIFI
-125 NAFNNL
+125 NEFNNL

-137 NLKKLEQNQITFNQI
+137 NLKKLEQNQATFNQI

-157 PSEFDMMFKEQ
+157 PSEFDMMLKEQ

-225 SGIIGY
+225 SGIIAY

-254 FIDIE
+254 FINVT

-322 TLFTSE
+322 TLFASE
-328 ECVNEYDNID
+328 ECVNEYNNID

-357 VLFSIGDFRSRYRSQ
+357 VLFSIGDFRSRYRAQRES
-372 MENSIFGK
+372 SIFGK
-380 VIRFNKK
+380 VLKINKK
-387 NKNYEVISMG
+387 NKDYEIISMG
-397 HRNPQGLFYNEEENF
+397 HRNPQGLFYNEDENF

-422 GDEINVIKLDNNTI
+422 GDEINVIKLDYNAT
-436 QNFGWAISSYG
+436 QNYGWAVSSYG

-461 YEKYPLHKS
+461 YKKYPLHKS
-470 HSEHGFIE
+470 HSEYGFIE

-489 SQIIGLDNE
+489 SQIIGLNNE
-498 NKYVVAS
+498 DQYVVAS

-514 EYNYNNKDKNFNI
+514 EYNYNNIGNNFNI
-527 VKKLD
+527 IKKLD

-554 ASLAEISFK
+554 ASLAEISFN

>member
-1 MKNYT
+1 
-6 YIWKIRHLS
+6 
-15 QKYLLTRMF
+15 MF
-24 NFKNISI
+24 NLKNIYI
-31 IILIFVLSLNLLL
+31 IILISVLTLNLLL
-44 DFSFITNNFGKNLR
+44 DFSFITNMLGKDFK
-58 EFTFKYVVPFKNIG
+58 EFAHQNIVPFKNIG

-78 EELENINRQKLTATI
+78 KDLENINRQNLSTTI
-93 QVDEKNINDLEEN
+93 QVDENNINDLEEN
-106 IQKINKEKIFI
+106 IKNFNKERILI

-125 NAFNNL
+125 KAFNNL

-168 RKDLNYGYDGRFNIY
+168 RKDLIYGYDGRFNIY
-183 DDNLSVKFYTPIGDT
+183 DDNLSVKFYSPIGDT

-213 DIHQDNLILVSS
+213 DIHEDNLILVSS
-225 SGIIGY
+225 SGIIGH

-239 KFGISLKQIQNNLNN
+239 KFGISLQQIQNNLNN
-254 FIDIE
+254 FIDVA

-271 YSWLKGGWYSIKDVE
+271 YSWQKGGWYSIKDVE

-309 LSGKMNYVYIHFT
+309 LYGKMNYDYIHFK

-338 DEYNAHQSGGR
+338 NEYNAHQSGGR

-357 VLFSIGDFRSRYRSQ
+357 VLFSIGDFRSRYRAQ
-372 MENSIFGK
+372 MESSIFGK
-380 VIRFNKK
+380 VLKINKK
-387 NKNYEVISMG
+387 NKNYEVVSMG
-397 HRNPQGLFYNEEENF
+397 HRNPQGLFYNEEENI

-422 GDEINVIKLDNNTI
+422 GDEINVIKLDHKTI

-452 KNAPENKNK
+452 KIAATENKKK

-470 HSEHGFIE
+470 HSEYGFIE

-489 SQIIGLDNE
+489 SQIIGLNNE
-498 NKYVVAS
+498 NQYVVAS

-514 EYNYNNKDKNFNI
+514 EYNYNNKENNFNI
-527 VKKLD
+527 IKQLD

-539 MIYYNNK
+539 MIYYNKK

-554 ASLAEISFK
+554 ASLAEISFN

>member
-1 MKNYT
+1 
-6 YIWKIRHLS
+6 
-15 QKYLLTRMF
+15 MF
-24 NFKNISI
+24 NLKNIYI
-31 IILIFVLSLNLLL
+31 IILISVLTLNLLL
-44 DFSFITNNFGKNLR
+44 DFSFITNMLGKDFK
-58 EFTFKYVVPFKNIG
+58 EFAYQNIVPFKNIG

-78 EELENINRQKLTATI
+78 KDLENINRQNLSTTI
-93 QVDEKNINDLEEN
+93 QVDENNINDLEEN
-106 IQKINKEKIFI
+106 IKNFNKEKILI

-125 NAFNNL
+125 KAFNNL

-168 RKDLNYGYDGRFNIY
+168 RKDLIYGYDGRFNIY
-183 DDNLSVKFYTPIGDT
+183 DDNLSVKFYSPIGDT

-213 DIHQDNLILVSS
+213 DIHEDNLILVSS
-225 SGIIGY
+225 SGIIGH

-239 KFGISLKQIQNNLNN
+239 KFGISLQQIQNNLNN
-254 FIDIE
+254 FIDVA

-271 YSWLKGGWYSIKDVE
+271 YSWQKGGWYSIKDVE
-286 IFDGDIYVSY
+286 IFHGDIYVSY

-309 LSGKMNYVYIHFT
+309 LYGKMNYDYIHFK

-338 DEYNAHQSGGR
+338 NEYNAHQSGGR

-357 VLFSIGDFRSRYRSQ
+357 VLFSIGDFRSRYRAQ
-372 MENSIFGK
+372 MESSIFGK
-380 VIRFNKK
+380 VLKINKK
-387 NKNYEVISMG
+387 NKNYEVVSMG
-397 HRNPQGLFYNEEENF
+397 HRNPQGLFYNEEENI

-422 GDEINVIKLDNNTI
+422 GDEINVIKLDHKTI

-452 KNAPENKNK
+452 KIAATENKKK

-470 HSEHGFIE
+470 HSEYGFIE

-489 SQIIGLDNE
+489 SQIIGLNNE
-498 NKYVVAS
+498 NQYVVAS

-514 EYNYNNKDKNFNI
+514 EYNYNNKENNFNI
-527 VKKLD
+527 IKQLD

-539 MIYYNNK
+539 MIYYNKK

-554 ASLAEISFK
+554 ASIAEVSIK